1 MKKHILLTGMVL
13 ISIIIIIGI
22 ILIPAKTKMNLQSEN
37 IVCIRIENYNKSVD
51 ITEPSE
57 IEKIIG
63 LLNTLSFKKKHPY
76 KKYLDILTGKD
87 KGFISENIS
96 RISLFTEKR
105 EHYVYRDGW
114 KRILLSMNGTE
125 LCINSVDY
133 CLTRKNTL
141 NFQGYLKK
149 RSEDSQESD

>member
-1 MKKHILLTGMVL
+1 MRKKVLLIGIFI
-13 ISIIIIIGI
+13 ISILIVIGV
-22 ILIPAKTKMNLQSEN
+22 ILIQKKKQLNLKTEN
-37 IVCIRIENYNKSVD
+37 IVCIRIENYNKSID

-87 KGFISENIS
+87 NGFTSENIY

-105 EHYVYRDGW
+105 EHYVYQDGW
-114 KRILLSMNGTE
+114 KRILLSMKGTE
-125 LCINSVDY
+125 ICIDSVDY
-133 CLTRKNTL
+133 LLTTKNTL
-141 NFQGYLKK
+141 NFRSYL
-149 RSEDSQESD
+149 E

>member
-1 MKKHILLTGMVL
+1 MRKKVLLIGIFI
-13 ISIIIIIGI
+13 ISILIVIGV
-22 ILIPAKTKMNLQSEN
+22 ILIPQKKQLNLKTEN
-37 IVCIRIENYNKSVD
+37 IVCIRIENYNKSID

-87 KGFISENIS
+87 NGFTSENIY

-105 EHYVYRDGW
+105 EHYVYQDGW
-114 KRILLSMNGTE
+114 KRILLSMKGTE
-125 LCINSVDY
+125 ICIDSVDY
-133 CLTRKNTL
+133 LLTTKNTL
-141 NFQGYLKK
+141 NFRSYL
-149 RSEDSQESD
+149 E

>member
-1 MKKHILLTGMVL
+1 MKNSLLTGVVL

-22 ILIPAKTKMNLQSEN
+22 ILIPTKTKMNLQSEN
-37 IVCIRIENYNKSVD
+37 IVCIRIENYNKSID

-87 KGFISENIS
+87 NGFTSENIY

-105 EHYVYRDGW
+105 EHYVYQDGW
-114 KRILLSMNGTE
+114 KQILLSMKGTE
-125 LCINSVDY
+125 ICIDSVDY
-133 CLTRKNTL
+133 LLTTKNTL
-141 NFQGYLKK
+141 NFRSYL
-149 RSEDSQESD
+149 E

>member
-1 MKKHILLTGMVL
+1 MKNSLLTGVVL

-22 ILIPAKTKMNLQSEN
+22 ILIPTKTKMNLQSEN
-37 IVCIRIENYNKSVD
+37 IVCIRIENYNKSID
-51 ITEPSE
+51 IKEPSE

-87 KGFISENIS
+87 NGFTSENIY

-105 EHYVYRDGW
+105 EHYVYQDGW
-114 KRILLSMNGTE
+114 KRILLSMKGTE
-125 LCINSVDY
+125 ICIDSVDY
-133 CLTRKNTL
+133 LLTTKNTL
-141 NFQGYLKK
+141 NFRSYL
-149 RSEDSQESD
+149 E

>member
-87 KGFISENIS
+87 KGFISENIY

-105 EHYVYRDGW
+105 EHYVYRDG
-114 KRILLSMNGTE
+114 KQVHCLYHSMAGEPRLRLSDG
-125 LCINSVDY
+125 IVVDVSVDAI
-133 CLTRKNTL
+133 LQ
-141 NFQGYLKK
+141 FFAEQGM
-149 RSEDSQESD
+149 

>member
-1 MKKHILLTGMVL
+1 MIV
-13 ISIIIIIGI
+13 IGV
-22 ILIPAKTKMNLQSEN
+22 ILIPQKKQLNLKTEN
-37 IVCIRIENYNKSVD
+37 IVCIRIENYNKSID

-87 KGFISENIS
+87 NGFTSENIY

-105 EHYVYRDGW
+105 EHYVYQDGW
-114 KRILLSMNGTE
+114 KRILLSMKGTE
-125 LCINSVDY
+125 ICIDSVDY
-133 CLTRKNTL
+133 LLTTKNTL
-141 NFQGYLKK
+141 NFRSYL
-149 RSEDSQESD
+149 E

>member
-1 MKKHILLTGMVL
+1 MYEKKVLLIGIFI
-13 ISIIIIIGI
+13 ISILIVIGV
-22 ILIPAKTKMNLQSEN
+22 ILIPQKKQLNLKTEN
-37 IVCIRIENYNKSVD
+37 IVCIRIENYNKSID

-87 KGFISENIS
+87 NGFTSENIY

-105 EHYVYRDGW
+105 EHYVYQDGW
-114 KRILLSMNGTE
+114 KRILLSMKGTE
-125 LCINSVDY
+125 ICIDSVDY
-133 CLTRKNTL
+133 LLTTKNTL
-141 NFQGYLKK
+141 NFRSYL
-149 RSEDSQESD
+149 E